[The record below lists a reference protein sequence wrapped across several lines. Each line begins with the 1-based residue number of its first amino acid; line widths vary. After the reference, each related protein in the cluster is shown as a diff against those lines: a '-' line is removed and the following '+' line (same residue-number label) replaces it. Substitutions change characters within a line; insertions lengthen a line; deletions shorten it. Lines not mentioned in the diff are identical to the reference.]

1 MSDLNKALI
10 AFQAEVRDPIKD
22 ASNPH
27 FKSRYADLH
36 SVLVAVRPVL
46 AKHGLAITQTISV
59 REGQVHPLL
68 ETTLL
73 HSSGAYLNST
83 VPLAVTKAGPQE
95 FGSVMSYLRRYSLMA
110 LLGIAGADDDD
121 DGEGATPR
129 GRQPQTTK
137 AATTATPAKNELV
150 QFELIEDALAAF
162 EACKTVGAL
171 QVCAKRCLWFKGT
184 DKETVANAYRV
195 RLADLQEGGE
205 K

>member
-1 MSDLNKALI
+1 MSDSELNKALI
-10 AFQAEVRDPIKD
+10 AFQAEVRDPVKD

-46 AKHGLAITQTISV
+46 ARHGLAITQTISV

-73 HSSGAYLNST
+73 HSSGAYFNST

-121 DGEGATPR
+121 DGEAATPR
-129 GRQPQTTK
+129 GKAPTVTAKATQTAPQFDLVEEAV
-137 AATTATPAKNELV
+137 AAMAVAKNVAELV
-150 QFELIEDALAAF
+150 ALAARCRNF
-162 EACKTVGAL
+162 TGA
-171 QVCAKRCLWFKGT
+171 
-184 DKETVANAYRV
+184 DKEAAGNAYRA
-195 RLADLQEGGE
+195 RQAALGGAS
-205 K
+205 